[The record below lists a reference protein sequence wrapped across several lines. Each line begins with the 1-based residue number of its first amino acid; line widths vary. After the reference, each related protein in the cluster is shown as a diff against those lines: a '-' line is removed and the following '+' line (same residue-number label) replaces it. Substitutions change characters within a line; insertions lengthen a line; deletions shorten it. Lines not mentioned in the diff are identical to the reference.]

1 MTTINKS
8 TNVEI
13 EHPKWTVVHKQR
25 LVDSKWESV
34 VYEFFDD
41 KLIADRYYE
50 KYVKEGTAI
59 VILTIRDFCLVI
71 KEQILTLF
79 KIVAIAEVEYELV
92 MHLTFGGP
100 EADGDPRA
108 REED

>member
-1 MTTINKS
+1 MTAINKS

-50 KYVKEGTAI
+50 KYVKEGTAV
-59 VILTIRDFCLVI
+59 VIRPYYHSNDSRFLSGH
-71 KEQILTLF
+71 K
-79 KIVAIAEVEYELV
+79 
-92 MHLTFGGP
+92 G
-100 EADGDPRA
+100 ADIDSVQDR
-108 REED
+108 RHSRS